1 MAICSRQARNF
12 APQTGS
18 RKSRLAGVEFSLSE
32 DQMQTRASE
41 EKHIVIVALR
51 DKQSLVSLLDLA
63 CRMAKTMNASM
74 LAVHVVE
81 VPVTLDLSA
90 QSDELD
96 SAGKAVL
103 KEAQRLAHK
112 SFGVISTELIRA
124 RHAGQ
129 AIVDEA
135 KQHGSDLLILGY
147 CHKNPISEV
156 LLGSTAQ
163 YVMRHAP
170 CRVIVEVP
178 APLQPTPA

>member
-1 MAICSRQARNF
+1 
-12 APQTGS
+12 
-18 RKSRLAGVEFSLSE
+18 
-32 DQMQTRASE
+32 MQTRASE

-103 KEAQRLAHK
+103 KEAQRIAHK
-112 SFGVISTELIRA
+112 SFGVISTDRLTLLYIIA
-124 RHAGQ
+124 TAVGTTDF
-129 AIVDEA
+129 VTSSFF
-135 KQHGSDLLILGY
+135 GSQYLG
-147 CHKNPISEV
+147 KLPV
-156 LLGSTAQ
+156 TMFA
-163 YVMRHAP
+163 
-170 CRVIVEVP
+170 
-178 APLQPTPA
+178 

>member
-1 MAICSRQARNF
+1 M
-12 APQTGS
+12 
-18 RKSRLAGVEFSLSE
+18 E
-32 DQMQTRASE
+32 TRVA
-41 EKHIVIVALR
+41 EKKHTVMVAVR
-51 DKQSLVSLLDLA
+51 DEQSLGSLLDLA
-63 CRMAKTMNASM
+63 CRMAKTMNASI

-135 KQHGSDLLILGY
+135 KQHGSDLLVLGY